1 MDASPQCFL
10 TYQSKMLRR
19 LLWMWSTDRLGPDI
33 PLTYVM
39 LFSRRLGNWLC
50 RKKFKS
56 FGDGSQFRPQAY
68 AVCTSRISVGR
79 NVTVRPGCMF
89 FAGEDDPG
97 TIVIED
103 DVLIASGVHIY
114 CDNHEFSDISR
125 PISHQQYRTPRPV
138 LIRKGAWIGAQAII
152 LPGVT
157 IGRNAVVGAGSV
169 VVRSVPDFS
178 VAVGNPARVIKM
190 LDQAESRAGSKV
202 ST

>member
-1 MDASPQCFL
+1 
-10 TYQSKMLRR
+10 MLRR

-33 PLTYVM
+33 PLTHAM
-39 LFSRRLGNWLC
+39 LFSRRLGDWIC

-56 FGDGSQFRPQAY
+56 FGDGSRFRPQAY

-79 NVTVRPGCMF
+79 NVTIRTGCMF
-89 FAGEDDPG
+89 FAGEVDPG

-103 DVLIASGVHIY
+103 NVLIASGVHIY

-125 PISHQQYRTPRPV
+125 PICDQGYRAPRPV
-138 LIRKGAWIGAQAII
+138 LICKGAWIGAKAII

-169 VVRSVPDFS
+169 VVRSIPDFS
-178 VAVGNPARVIKM
+178 LAVGNPARVIKR
-190 LDQAESRAGSKV
+190 LDQADPRTGSKV